1 MLSTA
6 RKKWC
11 AGDLLWTPGGL
22 CVWLVFTYIA
32 QIILLS
38 WPSKNLILWHVV
50 PVFNP
55 GDQEW
60 LVTGGRMHANSYV
73 RIWMR
78 SNAIERPVSA
88 HTGLLTGAVCAW
100 EALAPTFDWNLL
112 VIPTCFLPDA
122 SKWSK
127 THIQKSRKLSVNW
140 KACACLRV
148 RNVWECAV
156 VLECVECYQACE
168 TFLFPVP
175 VTENTFLL
183 NVTQIIGSSD
193 GAVKDLHKDD
203 QHGYVPVVSTSFSLV
218 DSSQSPHR
226 DIEMAPKR
234 EGLFTCLL
242 FQLQGWRWSI
252 SAQSSPIHEETHQ

>member
-1 MLSTA
+1 M
-6 RKKWC
+6 
-11 AGDLLWTPGGL
+11 
-22 CVWLVFTYIA
+22 CVVGVYIYSPDNI
-32 QIILLS
+32 IILTQQKLD
-38 WPSKNLILWHVV
+38 PVTCCL

-73 RIWMR
+73 SIWMR

-127 THIQKSRKLSVNW
+127 THIQTSRKLSVDW

-175 VTENTFLL
+175 VAENTFLL
-183 NVTQIIGSSD
+183 NVTQIIGSID
-193 GAVKDLHKDD
+193 GAAKDLLKDD
-203 QHGYVPVVSTSFSLV
+203 QHSYVPVVGTSFSLV